1 VDVIK
6 ESIESYVLHRQVTV
20 PNDLSAPCSAQQSCT
35 TVGTERSQLTSPVL
49 ADHGPGAVPTE
60 VRFWLRALDRRQGL

>member
-1 VDVIK
+1 MYDTAKSWFPMIYPLDV
-6 ESIESYVLHRQVTV
+6 V
-20 PNDLSAPCSAQQSCT
+20 PKSLAL
-35 TVGTERSQLTSPVL
+35 GTERSQLISHVL

>member
-1 VDVIK
+1 MYHTAKSWFPMIFP
-6 ESIESYVLHRQVTV
+6 LHVV
-20 PNDLSAPCSAQQSCT
+20 PNNLAL
-35 TVGTERSQLTSPVL
+35 GTERSQLTSPVL

>member
-1 VDVIK
+1 MIYPLDV
-6 ESIESYVLHRQVTV
+6 V
-20 PNDLSAPCSAQQSCT
+20 PKSLAL
-35 TVGTERSQLTSPVL
+35 GTERSQLISHVL